1 MLVDRGW
8 RSRWRDSSCLGAS
21 DVCGFFAFPSVG
33 EGPMR
38 SDGTLPALSVYF
50 DSPMATL
57 FGRADELSVAAEPRE
72 AFFVD
77 GGRAWVEITG

>member
-1 MLVDRGW
+1 MLVDRGLCSGW
-8 RSRWRDSSCLGAS
+8 CDISCLGAS
-21 DVCGFFAFPSVG
+21 DVCGSFALPPVDDWL
-33 EGPMR
+33 MR
-38 SDGTLPALSVYF
+38 LDGTLLALSVYF